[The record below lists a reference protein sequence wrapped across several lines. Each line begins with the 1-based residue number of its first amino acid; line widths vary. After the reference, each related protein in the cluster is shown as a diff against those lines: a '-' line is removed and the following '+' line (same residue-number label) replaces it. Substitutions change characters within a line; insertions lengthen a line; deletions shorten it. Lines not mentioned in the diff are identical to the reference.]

1 MTSSIQLRPPIKI
14 LVAALGGEG
23 GGVLA
28 SWLQS
33 AAIADG
39 HFIQGTSV
47 PGVAQRTGATT
58 YYMEIV
64 PGGGARHGT
73 ANAPVL
79 ALNAA
84 PGEVDLLVAS
94 ELLEA
99 VRAVSAGFVTPE
111 RTTLVASTARVYT
124 VDEKAAMGDGR
135 VDPSKL
141 EDVARQ
147 FAKSARIAAF
157 GAEAARLGCPISPL
171 LLGAIAG
178 SGVLPMA
185 PQVYRDAIRREGKA
199 VDSNL
204 RGFEAGLRLATSQ
217 AEPHAVEAPPVAGP
231 ALPSVGGLDLPAP
244 LAALPPDVQAVIAH
258 GSRRLADYQDDAYA
272 RDYLTTLARFAT
284 HPRAD
289 AAFMQEL
296 ARQLALRMS
305 VEDVVRVAQL
315 KLREARLARVRAES
329 KAAPGEIVDVTEY
342 LKPGPEEICGVLP
355 ARLGAWL
362 LQRLPHGKAWA
373 MTVRTTRLSGF
384 LRLKLLASLKR
395 WRPGS
400 LRGTQ
405 EARWRAEW
413 LALVERTLGHD
424 TRAAQEV
431 AALAGL
437 VRGYGST
444 YARGQQNYAAIVT
457 NVLNGDVPTGLWRMP
472 YCKPGSQPA
481 RIPRGRRS
489 HASLSRSGIPC
500 NSNAPRLSSPR
511 AARII
516 DAGARKTLSSRP

>member
-1 MTSSIQLRPPIKI
+1 MSTTTAQEPIKI

-28 SWLQS
+28 AWLQA

-64 PGGGARHGT
+64 PGGGARHGGT
-73 ANAPVL
+73 RAPVL

-99 VRAVSAGFVTPE
+99 TRAISAGFVTPD

-135 VDPSKL
+135 LDPARL
-141 EDVARQ
+141 EAVARQ
-147 FAKSARIAAF
+147 FARIARIAAY

-185 PQVYRDAIRREGKA
+185 PEIYRDAIRREGKA
-199 VDSNL
+199 VASNL
-204 RGFEAGLRLATSQ
+204 AGFEAGLRLAT
-217 AEPHAVEAPPVAGP
+217 AGDTEAEAPAAQAPAMP
-231 ALPSVGGLDLPAP
+231 ALPAMALPAP
-244 LAALPPDVQAVIAH
+244 LSALPMEAQAVIAH
-258 GSRRLADYQDDAYA
+258 GVHRLTDYQDEAYA
-272 RDYLTTLARFAT
+272 RDYLAILARLAA

-289 AAFMQEL
+289 AAFVGEL

-305 VEDVVRVAQL
+305 VEDVIRVAQL

-342 LKPGPEEICGVLP
+342 LKPGAEEICGVLP
-355 ARLGAWL
+355 ARFGAWL
-362 LQRLPHGKAWA
+362 LRRLPRDKGWA

-400 LRGTQ
+400 LRAQQ

-413 LALVERTLGHD
+413 VALIERTLAID
-424 TRAAQEV
+424 TRAAHEV

-437 VRGYGST
+437 VRGYGAT
-444 YARGQQNYAAIVT
+444 YTRGQQNYAAIVT
-457 NVLNGDVPTGLWRMP
+457 ALLAGAVPPPLL
-472 YCKPGSQPA
+472 SDALLQA
-481 RIPRGRRS
+481 RLA
-489 HASLSRSGIPC
+489 ASKDPEGQALARVIASVRETVQQQ
-500 NSNAPRLSSPR
+500 R
-511 AARII
+511 AA
-516 DAGARKTLSSRP
+516 AE

>member
-1 MTSSIQLRPPIKI
+1 MSHPMQAPEPIRI
-14 LVAALGGEG
+14 LIAALGGEG

-28 SWLQS
+28 SWLQA

-73 ANAPVL
+73 TRAPVL

-99 VRAVSAGFVTPE
+99 VRAVGAGFVTPD

-135 VDPSKL
+135 VDPAKL
-141 EDVARQ
+141 EEVARQ
-147 FAKSARIAAF
+147 FARAARIAAF

-178 SGVLPMA
+178 SGVLPMG
-185 PQVYRDAIRREGKA
+185 PEVYRAAIRHEGKA
-199 VDSNL
+199 VESNL
-204 RGFEAGLRLATSQ
+204 RGFEAGLRLAT
-217 AEPHAVEAPPVAGP
+217 AGDTVARVTPEPARPEPTPHAPLAI
-231 ALPSVGGLDLPAP
+231 DLPAP
-244 LAALPPDVQAVIAH
+244 LASLPQDVLAVITH
-258 GSRRLADYQDDAYA
+258 GVRRLADYQDDAYA
-272 RDYLTTLARFAT
+272 RDYVARLARLAG

-289 AAFMQEL
+289 APFMQEI

-305 VEDVVRVAQL
+305 VEDVIRVAQL

-362 LQRLPHGKAWA
+362 LQRLPHDKAWA
-373 MTVRTTRLSGF
+373 MTVRTTRISGF
-384 LRLKLLASLKR
+384 LRLKLLVALKR

-400 LRGTQ
+400 LRATE
-405 EARWRAEW
+405 EARWRADW
-413 LALVERTLGHD
+413 LAQVERTLGHD

-444 YARGQQNYAAIVT
+444 YARGRQNYAAIVA
-457 NVLNGDVPTGLWRMP
+457 GLLA
-472 YCKPGSQPA
+472 GNIPA
-481 RIPRGRRS
+481 PLLADALLQARLA
-489 HASLSRSGIPC
+489 ASKDPEGQTLARVI
-500 NSNAPRLSSPR
+500 AAVRETVHQQR
-511 AARII
+511 AA
-516 DAGARKTLSSRP
+516 AE